1 MLVREL
7 ARGSG
12 CRVTTR
18 NDEAA
23 LVLHDVLGMGLEQ
36 FTKVVLL
43 PQGDFAASCGPTP
56 STRRALLERLFDTDR
71 FTAVEQWLRESA
83 AALRARVDA
92 AGAVTGGCGREPQQ
106 AALPAGRAARFRAG
120 RRRGHGAGRGRYTDA
135 AAEVT
140 RLRSEVAA
148 ALEEARAR
156 RVAAQ
161 ERSRRAAAEHR
172 AAQRTAE
179 LQARHRELTAAAER
193 LRRGARDHRERR
205 ARLSAARRAAG
216 LERWLEPLEAARA
229 RSVAALAR
237 VDAAVVELVA
247 CGPLRSGEPA
257 RATFT
262 TGAPAAAQEL
272 TLFDLEPLGDAELD
286 DVELEVQAEA
296 AQRLVGELAA
306 LEQESREAP
315 GVAAAVAAARA
326 QLAAA
331 DAEVDAAGE
340 AAEHARAQARAA
352 VADLTA
358 AREAAAGEEAAAQAV
373 EAARGRVA
381 ATERAAVLDTES
393 GRLTRQLEVLRRRR
407 DDARELW
414 LDVRERRLRGMA
426 SELAAALEDG
436 LPCPVCG
443 SAAHPAPATGSGAGE
458 AAGAAPGEAVGDAAG
473 EAVGSEAA
481 EEAARAAAEAAADEL
496 HAAEAELAGLRARLE
511 AVRAGAAGLGLD
523 DARTHLAAAEAA
535 LAGVRTAMATA
546 LRAARAKD
554 RAERAVEAAEARRDR
569 AAAARHEA
577 ATEVAR
583 LEERLDALRR
593 RLDAGRGEYAAVAD
607 RLAHAGRRGAA
618 AAGLLEA
625 RRELRRATEHLA
637 EVTGAARA
645 AASDAGFAD
654 LEAACAAALQER
666 DLEALERACAA
677 VEQEDRAVRE
687 ALADETLLAAAAAP
701 PADPVALETVWQLA
715 QADDDAAAAA
725 LDRCDTADR
734 ALAAIEAEL
743 AAHVE
748 TTEPLLRRYRLE
760 ADLARCL
767 DGTGGDNALRMSL
780 SSYVLAARLEQVA
793 AAASERLL
801 VMSGGRYTLVHC
813 DDAERGRGRSGLALR
828 VVDSWTGRRRDT
840 ASLSGGESFYTSLAL
855 ALGLADVVTAEA
867 GGAAVETLFV
877 DEGFGSLDDDTLTEV
892 MDVLDGLRSGGRVV
906 GLVSHVP
913 DLRDRIPARLE
924 VVRTRS
930 GSTLRQAVA

>member
-1 MLVREL
+1 M
-7 ARGSG
+7 
-12 CRVTTR
+12 
-18 NDEAA
+18 
-23 LVLHDVLGMGLEQ
+23 
-36 FTKVVLL
+36 
-43 PQGDFAASCGPTP
+43 
-56 STRRALLERLFDTDR
+56 
-71 FTAVEQWLRESA
+71 
-83 AALRARVDA
+83 
-92 AGAVTGGCGREPQQ
+92 
-106 AALPAGRAARFRAG
+106 
-120 RRRGHGAGRGRYTDA
+120 
-135 AAEVT
+135 
-140 RLRSEVAA
+140 
-148 ALEEARAR
+148 
-156 RVAAQ
+156 
-161 ERSRRAAAEHR
+161 
-172 AAQRTAE
+172 
-179 LQARHRELTAAAER
+179 ELTAAAER

-247 CGPLRSGEPA
+247 CGPLRTGEPA

-262 TGAPAAAQEL
+262 TGTPTAAQEL
-272 TLFDLEPLGDAELD
+272 TLFDLEALGDAELD
-286 DVELEVQAEA
+286 DAELEVQAEA

-373 EAARGRVA
+373 EAARGRLA
-381 ATERAAVLDTES
+381 ATERAAVLEAES
-393 GRLTRQLEVLRRRR
+393 ARLTERLEVLRRRR

-436 LPCPVCG
+436 RPCPVCG
-443 SAAHPAPATGSGAGE
+443 SAAHPAPATGPGGGDAAREAAGE
-458 AAGAAPGEAVGDAAG
+458 AAA
-473 EAVGSEAA
+473 SEAA

-496 HAAEAELAGLRARLE
+496 HATEAELAGLRARLE
-511 AVRAGAAGLGLD
+511 ADRAAAAGLGLD
-523 DARTHLAAAEAA
+523 DARAHLGAAEAA
-535 LAGVRTAMATA
+535 LAAVGTAMATA
-546 LRAARAKD
+546 VRAARAQD
-554 RAERAVEAAEARRDR
+554 RAERAVEAADARRDR

-607 RLAHAGRRGAA
+607 RLAHAGRRAAA

-637 EVTGAARA
+637 EVTEAVRA
-645 AASDAGFAD
+645 AASDAGFPD
-654 LEAACAAALQER
+654 LEAACAAALPER
-666 DLEALERACAA
+666 EVEALERACAA
-677 VEQEDRAVRE
+677 VEQEDRAARE

-701 PADPVALETVWQLA
+701 PADPAALETAWQLA